1 MAERSL
7 KWCKTLGK
15 GEIALYEQVLLFPQ
29 CFKKTC
35 NADTYKQGLVWE
47 RVKIRSIQKN
57 NFVKEKM
64 LDGNTC
70 TCVYFSTQCL

>member
-47 RVKIRSIQKN
+47 RVKIRSIQKTTLLRRKCWMAIHVHVFISPHN
-57 NFVKEKM
+57 A
-64 LDGNTC
+64 
-70 TCVYFSTQCL
+70 